1 MGYIEPDR
9 RRTDARNLKTQQK
22 KKGAGGEG
30 AGKEIM
36 HDYET
41 EIRLKRKKGD
51 TCEVRLPRFRGSKV
65 DLFGGKSS
73 LLA

>member
-1 MGYIEPDR
+1 
-9 RRTDARNLKTQQK
+9 
-22 KKGAGGEG
+22 
-30 AGKEIM
+30 M

-41 EIRLKRKKGD
+41 EKDQKRKKGD
-51 TCEVRLPRFRGSKV
+51 TCKVRLPRFRGSKV